1 MKTLTQHLNEKLI
14 INKDYRG
21 LGNDYEEFDD
31 EIVDIIKELLDNP
44 EDEDIKFNAAYG
56 IIYFSV
62 ITDMIETT
70 YDAYGM
76 RTKKN
81 MCDKIRTT
89 HKFIPASIRP
99 TDYKRALRKS
109 YIDMESQYL
118 KEIKE
123 LYEYL
128 IDNND
133 KCSIKNCDLGDGNL
147 FSTVTNEKYLFSFLL
162 NEKTGEM
169 FELFIIEFK

>member
-1 MKTLTQHLNEKLI
+1 MKTLIQYLNEKLI
-14 INKDYRG
+14 INKDYTG

-31 EIVDIIKELLDNP
+31 RIVDIIKELLDNP
-44 EDEDIKFNAAYG
+44 EDEDIKFDAAYG

-62 ITDMIETT
+62 VTDMIETT
-70 YDAYGM
+70 YEAYGM

-81 MCDKIRTT
+81 MCDKIRKT
-89 HKFIPASIRP
+89 HKFIPASISSI
-99 TDYKRALRKS
+99 DYKRALRKP